1 MLKKL
6 GKWNLLIIAIILGL
20 ILSLVNFFAINP
32 PKEYAKAGFIL
43 LHSGAEKG
51 EAPNGQ
57 PYSASVIQSEDFLK
71 DVLNKSGLSDKITAE
86 DLLDNMAVRGSYPT
100 NIIEQI
106 KSWDSLLTSDPTR
119 VVSLSEYYPTTY
131 GISIYNEFKNKLSK
145 TELTGLLKT
154 LVDEYTGKY
163 QKLYGAGVEW
173 DKLGGVLDTDS
184 RDYSQAVDLLSVKC
198 DLVDKHSQALYK
210 VKQTFEKDGTTFL
223 ALSTRAKS
231 ILSSDLQSLSAMI
244 TLNAMSKDTETLKQ
258 KYVYEDEMQIRKLNA
273 LTQELGRVEEL
284 IESYEKDA
292 TLYLGS
298 GDSVIEV
305 KGNSKETYEKLVDE
319 KTKLAKELNETRIAI
334 NDIESRIADIDANAE
349 GGQADGSVL
358 EKSIAAASKKIDAL
372 IADFDALA
380 KAYNEE
386 YASTT
391 SIRTTALEYHG
402 KSIASGAF
410 IKALIKS
417 EAPLCAI
424 ALIVIL
430 IIGLANE
437 TRKNGKKARRTAKS
451 RKAA

>member
-6 GKWNLLIIAIILGL
+6 GKWNLLIIAIVLGL
-20 ILSLVNFFAINP
+20 ILSLVNFLAINP
-32 PKEYAKAGFIL
+32 SREYVSSGFIL
-43 LHSGAEKG
+43 LNSGAEKG

-57 PYSASVIQSEDFLK
+57 PYSVSVIQSEDFLK
-71 DVLNKSGLSDKITAE
+71 GVLNKSGLSDKITVE
-86 DLLDNMAVRGSYPT
+86 DLLDNMTVRGSYPA

-131 GISIYNEFKNKLSK
+131 GISIYNEFKNKLNK
-145 TELTGLLKT
+145 TELTGLLST
-154 LVDEYTGKY
+154 LIQEYTEKY
-163 QKLYGAGVEW
+163 QKIYGAGVEW
-173 DKLGGVLDTDS
+173 DKLGEVFDTDS
-184 RDYSQAVDLLSVKC
+184 RDYAQAVDLLSVKC
-198 DLVDKHSQALYK
+198 DLVDKHSQALYE

-244 TLNAMSKDTETLKQ
+244 TLNALSKDTETLRQ
-258 KYVYEDEMQIRKLNA
+258 KYVYEDEIQLRKLNA
-273 LTQELGRVEEL
+273 LTQELDQVEKL

-305 KGNSKETYEKLVDE
+305 KGNSKVTYEKLVDE
-319 KTKLAKELNETRIAI
+319 KTRLSAELNETRINI
-334 NDIESRIADIDANAE
+334 NDIESRIADIDINAE
-349 GGQADGSVL
+349 GSPVDGSVL
-358 EKSIAAASKKIDAL
+358 EKSIATASKKIDAL
-372 IADFDALA
+372 VADFNALTQ
-380 KAYNEE
+380 AYNEE
-386 YASTT
+386 YASTS
-391 SIRTTALEYHG
+391 SIRINPVTYHG
-402 KSIASGAF
+402 NKLISGSF

-430 IIGLANE
+430 IIGLIVE
-437 TRKNGKKARRTAKS
+437 GRKNGKKVRRTAKN

>member
-1 MLKKL
+1 MKYRMMGKL
-6 GKWNLLIIAIILGL
+6 GIQASAFGLGCMRF
-20 ILSLVNFFAINP
+20 N
-32 PKEYAKAGFIL
+32 
-43 LHSGAEKG
+43 GA
-51 EAPNGQ
+51 A
-57 PYSASVIQSEDFLK
+57 
-71 DVLNKSGLSDKITAE
+71 
-86 DLLDNMAVRGSYPT
+86 
-100 NIIEQI
+100 
-106 KSWDSLLTSDPTR
+106 
-119 VVSLSEYYPTTY
+119 
-131 GISIYNEFKNKLSK
+131 
-145 TELTGLLKT
+145 
-154 LVDEYTGKY
+154 
-163 QKLYGAGVEW
+163 
-173 DKLGGVLDTDS
+173 
-184 RDYSQAVDLLSVKC
+184 
-198 DLVDKHSQALYK
+198 
-210 VKQTFEKDGTTFL
+210 
-223 ALSTRAKS
+223 
-231 ILSSDLQSLSAMI
+231 
-244 TLNAMSKDTETLKQ
+244 
-258 KYVYEDEMQIRKLNA
+258 
-273 LTQELGRVEEL
+273 
-284 IESYEKDA
+284 
-292 TLYLGS
+292 S

-386 YASTT
+386 YASST

-424 ALIVIL
+424 ALIVIR

>member
-20 ILSLVNFFAINP
+20 ILSLLNFLVINP
-32 PKEYAKAGFIL
+32 SKEHVSSGFIL

-57 PYSASVIQSEDFLK
+57 LYSVSVIQSKDFLK
-71 DVLNKSGLSDKITAE
+71 DVLDKTGLSNKLTVE
-86 DLLDNMAVRGSYPT
+86 ELLDNMAVRGSYPS

-145 TELTGLLKT
+145 TELTGLLST
-154 LVDEYTGKY
+154 LISEYTDRY

-173 DKLGGVLDTDS
+173 DKLGDVFDTES
-184 RDYSQAVDLLSVKC
+184 RDYAQAVDLLSVKC
-198 DLVDKHSQALYK
+198 DLVDKHSQALYE

-244 TLNAMSKDTETLKQ
+244 TLNAMSKDTETLRQ
-258 KYVYEDEMQIRKLNA
+258 KYVYEDDIQIRKLNA
-273 LTQELGRVEEL
+273 LTQELNQVEEL

-298 GDSVIEV
+298 NDNVIEV
-305 KGNSKETYEKLVDE
+305 KGNSKETYEKLIDE
-319 KTKLAKELNETRIAI
+319 KARLAAELNETRITI
-334 NDIESRIADIDANAE
+334 SDIESRIADIDANAE
-349 GGQADGSVL
+349 GSPVDGSVL
-358 EKSIAAASKKIDAL
+358 EKAIASASKKIDAL
-372 IADFDALA
+372 VADFDALA

-386 YASTT
+386 YASTS
-391 SIRTTALEYHG
+391 SIRETAIKYHG
-402 KSIASGAF
+402 RSLASGAF
-410 IKALIKS
+410 IKTVIKS
-417 EAPLCAI
+417 EAPLCAV
-424 ALIVIL
+424 ALVVIL
-430 IIGLANE
+430 TIGLAGELKKN
-437 TRKNGKKARRTAKS
+437 RKRSGRLANS
-451 RKAA
+451 RK